1 MVQISRGKIV
11 KRTWKWKGKKREAY
25 IFDVMVDGQRVRKQ
39 YASKQEAQEELDKFR
54 DEKKNPKPVVVE
66 PPPVPTLGEAFTKF
80 LALKSNRKTAH
91 EFTRVA
97 EHLKTAFGIDT
108 LLTDITAARIAE
120 YKASRLAIRRG
131 GKPLTAAAVNRPL
144 GLLRTM
150 LRQALRWKYIPEVP
164 EIEFEDEPAGVVRFL
179 RPDEATRL
187 LDACRKSRNTVLAD
201 LVEFAMFT
209 GVRRGEALGLTW
221 DRVDR
226 ARGVVLLTETKNGR
240 PREVQLSANAD
251 AALARRWTPN
261 AAGFVFGSRN
271 WNSFRQAWAAAVRV
285 AGIAKFRFHDLR
297 HTTASWLV
305 QQGRSLREVKEL
317 LGHSDIQ
324 ITMRYAHLAPD
335 HLRAAV
341 ASLDGILRPA
351 QAQVPVAGA
360 KADDVGLR
368 RKDATRTSQAGTAV
382 L

>member
-1 MVQISRGKIV
+1 MLVATSVGVTVRAMGEIPAGSRAL
-11 KRTWKWKGKKREAY
+11 RES
-25 IFDVMVDGQRVRKQ
+25 Q
-39 YASKQEAQEELDKFR
+39 
-54 DEKKNPKPVVVE
+54 
-66 PPPVPTLGEAFTKF
+66 
-80 LALKSNRKTAH
+80 TAR
-91 EFTRVA
+91 EFQRVA
-97 EHLKTAFGIDT
+97 EHLKAAFGADT
-108 LLTDITAARIAE
+108 VLTGITAARIPE
-120 YKASRLAIRRG
+120 YKAERLAVRRG

-144 GLLRTM
+144 GLLRTL
-150 LRQALRWKYIPEVP
+150 LRQALRWKFIPEVP
-164 EIEFEDEPAGVVRFL
+164 EIEFEDESAGVVRFL

-187 LDACRKSRNTVLAD
+187 LAACRKSRNTALAD

-251 AALARRWTPN
+251 AALARRWTSN
-261 AAGFVFGSRN
+261 ATGSVFGSRN
-271 WNSFRQAWAAAVRV
+271 WNGFRQAWAAAVKA
-285 AGIAKFRFHDLR
+285 AGITKFRFHDLR

-317 LGHSDIQ
+317 LGPSDIQ

-341 ASLDGILRPA
+341 ASLDGILS
-351 QAQVPVAGA
+351 AGA
-360 KADDVGLR
+360 AGAAAGDVELR
-368 RKDATRTSQAGTAV
+368 RKDGARASSVVSNV